1 MEWATYPTL
10 STESGEPEQAVV
22 IGFGG
27 RGTGMNLYADTS
39 ALIKKYVREAGS
51 EQVLAQFNQY
61 PLIGTAA
68 LTQAEMA
75 SAMAKA
81 VRLGWVAETEILL
94 AWQDFLSHWPAY
106 IRLPISAGIIE
117 RAASIAWQHGL
128 RAYDSLHLA
137 SALAWKDITGDQV
150 VFACYDRDLLKAAR
164 QEGLQVWPN
173 GTD

>member
-1 MEWATYPTL
+1 M
-10 STESGEPEQAVV
+10 
-22 IGFGG
+22 
-27 RGTGMNLYADTS
+27 
-39 ALIKKYVREAGS
+39 
-51 EQVLAQFNQY
+51 
-61 PLIGTAA
+61 
-68 LTQAEMA
+68 
-75 SAMAKA
+75 
-81 VRLGWVAETEILL
+81 

-106 IRLPISAGIIE
+106 IRMPVSAGIVE